1 MVPSGIIDQ
10 SGLRVPLGSGT
21 RRLMVLRATFLLV
34 WSITV
39 VLSPNWNV
47 IFEGIIVPLFTTL
60 LSGVLSEFESE
71 SELLDP
77 WGVGCL
83 S

>member
-47 IFEGIIVPLFTTL
+47 FLN
-60 LSGVLSEFESE
+60 VLSYPCLRRFSA
-71 SELLDP
+71 
-77 WGVGCL
+77 GV
-83 S
+83 